1 MEPDRSSETPRS
13 LQATES
19 CSGSQ
24 AGNQAGSC
32 SSSEETDVLAWIL
45 DPTLPRR
52 GLIGLGLGLGLGL
65 LIGLGSAGFVFHGRQ
80 TLGDIRSPDE
90 TRKRMLYNHYLS
102 ERHEAWVD
110 VIVRDFNESHADF
123 ESTDVGFTAGLVEK
137 RLGADRRPVYHGGK
151 TLTTKEN
158 FDQWYR
164 DTPDIN
170 KRVDLRLHF
179 TQKDVGGFPPYMPG
193 MPPPVFAI
201 EKYNFFPIDGKGFKE
216 SKFGHNYFFT
226 LEWHHN
232 FIYHGGEDFAFKG
245 DDDIWVF
252 INDELVIDL
261 GGPHNTMEKSV
272 KLDALGLEK
281 GEVYTL
287 DLFFTER
294 HTIGS
299 NFVIL
304 TTIRLDEYCSTTA
317 TTTTT
322 TTTRNKTVASTATEP
337 RSKPWW
343 DVFA

>member
-1 MEPDRSSETPRS
+1 ME
-13 LQATES
+13 ATES
-19 CSGSQ
+19 CI
-24 AGNQAGSC
+24 
-32 SSSEETDVLAWIL
+32 SSEETEVVTVSSCSQALGQ
-45 DPTLPRR
+45 R
-52 GLIGLGLGLGLGL
+52 GGRIGLGLGLGLGL
-65 LIGLGSAGFVFHGRQ
+65 LIGLGSATFVFYGRQ
-80 TLGDIRSPDE
+80 ALGLGLGGTRHLSPE
-90 TRKRMLYNHYLS
+90 ALARERMLYNHYLS

-123 ESTDVGFTAGLVEK
+123 ESSDVGFTEGLVEK
-137 RLGADRRPVYHGGK
+137 MLGADRRPVYHGGK

-164 DTPDIN
+164 DTPDVN
-170 KRVDLRLHF
+170 ERVDLRLHF
-179 TQKDVGGFPPYMPG
+179 MQKDIGGFPPYMPG

-232 FIYHGGEDFAFKG
+232 FIYHGGEDFTFKG

-261 GGPHNTMEKSV
+261 GGPHNTMEKTV
-272 KLDALGLEK
+272 KLDDLGLEK
-281 GEVYTL
+281 EVVYTI

-294 HTIGS
+294 HTTGS
-299 NFVIL
+299 NFVVL
-304 TTIRLDEYCSTTA
+304 TTIRLDEHCSTTA

-322 TTTRNKTVASTATEP
+322 TTTSTRNETVASTVP
-337 RSKPWW
+337 PSKPWW